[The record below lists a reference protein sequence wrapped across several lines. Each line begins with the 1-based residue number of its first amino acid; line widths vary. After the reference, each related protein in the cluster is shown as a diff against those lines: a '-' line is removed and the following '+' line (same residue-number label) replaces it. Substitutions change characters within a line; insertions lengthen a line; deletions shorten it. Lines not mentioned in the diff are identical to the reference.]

1 MKTNRYSGNA
11 FSSAL
16 LYLVLLVAAF
26 ALSGC
31 GTVVKTGNVG
41 LVVNHYSG
49 KVDGNVRRA
58 GFNPLPPLS
67 GYEMVEIPTHK
78 RTYTMVRTT
87 TEGARSGDDS
97 VRVNTASTNIL
108 NVDISVTY
116 HLTFDPNKQEELK
129 NLYAKYRSQFQGSG
143 FSAFEESQLRP
154 LFRKYVSNAFG
165 KMTTVEAMTGDGKR
179 RAAED
184 ARSELNKILNTD
196 SIIVDEVRIR
206 AIWPDENTKN
216 TLRTHLVAEQNLRLS
231 TLNQQLANLANAR
244 AVSKAEAE
252 AKATRIRAASLTPR
266 LVKYKHLDDIRIVGV
281 PQGAIVNAGSPPA
294 PRETATTPLTPPQR
308 TREVPPQGE

>member
-1 MKTNRYSGNA
+1 M
-11 FSSAL
+11 F
-16 LYLVLLVAAF
+16 LVCAAF

-78 RTYTMVRTT
+78 RTYTMVRGSA
-87 TEGARSGDDS
+87 EGARQGDDS
-97 VRVNTASTNIL
+97 VRVNTASTNVL

-116 HLTFDPNKQEELK
+116 HLTFDPAHQEELK
-129 NLYAKYRSQFQGSG
+129 NLYSKYRSQFQGND
-143 FSAFEESQLRP
+143 FDAFEANQLRP

-165 KMTTVEAMTGDGKR
+165 KMSTVDAMTGDGKT

-184 ARSELNKILNTD
+184 ARTELNKMLNLD
-196 SIIVDEVRIR
+196 SIVVDEVRIR

-231 TLNQQLANLANAR
+231 TLNQQLATLANAR

-266 LVKYKHLDDIRIVGV
+266 LVKFKHLDDIRIVGV
-281 PQGAIVNAGSPPA
+281 PQGAIVNASSSPDRTETPA
-294 PRETATTPLTPPQR
+294 RLPATPRAAPQTTPTEQSP
-308 TREVPPQGE
+308 

>member
-1 MKTNRYSGNA
+1 MKVNRLPLCV
-11 FSSAL
+11 AL
-16 LYLVLLVAAF
+16 ICAAV

-31 GTVVKTGNVG
+31 GSVVKTGNVG

-49 KVDGNVRRA
+49 KVDGKVRSA
-58 GFNPLPPLS
+58 GFNPLPPLA

-78 RTYTMVRTT
+78 RTYTMVRGGS
-87 TEGARSGDDS
+87 EGARSGDDS
-97 VRVNTASTNIL
+97 VRVNTASTNVL

-116 HLTFDPNKQEELK
+116 HLTFDAAREEALR

-143 FSAFEESQLRP
+143 FDAFEEKQLRP

-165 KMTTVEAMTGDGKR
+165 KMTTVEAMTGEGKT

-184 ARSELNKILNTD
+184 AKAELNKALNAD
-196 SIIVDEVRIR
+196 SIVVDEVRIR

-231 TLNQQLANLANAR
+231 TLNQQLATLANAR

-252 AKATRIRAASLTPR
+252 AKATGIRAASLTPR
-266 LVKYKHLDDIRIVGV
+266 LVKFKHLDDIRIVGV
-281 PQGAIVNAGSPPA
+281 PQGAIVSAGAPPARAAPTLSPPTASSRAANTA
-294 PRETATTPLTPPQR
+294 PSQNSPE
-308 TREVPPQGE
+308 

>member
-1 MKTNRYSGNA
+1 MKLITIP
-11 FSSAL
+11 L
-16 LYLVLLVAAF
+16 LLAAM

-49 KVDGNVRRA
+49 KVDGKVRHA
-58 GFNPLPPLS
+58 GFNPLPPMS

-78 RTYTMVRTT
+78 RTYTMVRGN
-87 TEGARSGDDS
+87 TEGAHSGDDS
-97 VRVNTASTNIL
+97 VRVNTASTNVL
-108 NVDISVTY
+108 NVDTSVTY
-116 HLTFDPNKQEELK
+116 HLAFDPAREDELK
-129 NLYAKYRSQFQGSG
+129 TLYAKYRSQFQGNG
-143 FSAFEESQLRP
+143 FEAFEENQLRP

-165 KMTTVEAMTGDGKR
+165 KMNTVDAMTGDGKN
-179 RAAED
+179 RAAAD
-184 ARSELNKILNTD
+184 AREALNKALNGD
-196 SIIVDEVRIR
+196 SIVVDEVRIR

-231 TLNQQLANLANAR
+231 TLNQTLAQLSNAR

-266 LVKYKHLDDIRIVGV
+266 LVKFKHLDNIRIVGV
-281 PQGAIVNAGSPPA
+281 PQGAIVNAGTPMSSQPQSAPQASRQVQPAQEEQSPA
-294 PRETATTPLTPPQR
+294 Q
-308 TREVPPQGE
+308 

>member
-1 MKTNRYSGNA
+1 MRTKLFCLPGIFA
-11 FSSAL
+11 C
-16 LYLVLLVAAF
+16 AAF

-78 RTYTMVRTT
+78 RTYTMVRGNA
-87 TEGARSGDDS
+87 EGARQGDDS
-97 VRVNTASTNIL
+97 VRVNTASTNVL

-116 HLTFDPNKQEELK
+116 HLTFDPAHEDEIK
-129 NLYAKYRSQFQGSG
+129 NLYSKYRSQFQGSG
-143 FSAFEESQLRP
+143 FDAFEENQLRP

-165 KMTTVEAMTGDGKR
+165 KMSTVEAMTGDGKT

-184 ARSELNKILNTD
+184 ARAELNKMLNAD
-196 SIIVDEVRIR
+196 SIVVDEVRIR

-231 TLNQQLANLANAR
+231 TLNQQLATLANAR

-266 LVKYKHLDDIRIVGV
+266 LVKFKHLDDIRIVGV
-281 PQGAIVNAGSPPA
+281 PQGAIVNAGAPPDRTETPATATQPA
-294 PRETATTPLTPPQR
+294 PRR
-308 TREVPPQGE
+308 TKSAPSNE

>member
-1 MKTNRYSGNA
+1 MKATGSLRRALKA
-11 FSSAL
+11 FAL
-16 LYLVLLVAAF
+16 LSLVST
-26 ALSGC
+26 LSGC

-49 KVDGNVRRA
+49 KVDGKVREA
-58 GFNPLPPLS
+58 GFNPLPPVS
-67 GYEMVEIPTHK
+67 GYQMIEIPTHK
-78 RTYTMVRTT
+78 RTYTMVRGSG
-87 TEGARSGDDS
+87 EGSGGADDS
-97 VRVNTASTNIL
+97 VRVNTASTNVL

-116 HLTFDPNKQEELK
+116 HLAYDPSRQDALK
-129 NLYAKYRSQFQGSG
+129 NLYAKYRAQFQGSG
-143 FSAFEESQLRP
+143 FDAFEELQLRP

-165 KMTTVEAMTGDGKR
+165 RMSTVEAMTGEGKT

-184 ARSELNKILNTD
+184 ARTALNKALNAD

-231 TLNQQLANLANAR
+231 TLNQTLAELSNAR
-244 AVSKAEAE
+244 AVSRAEAE

-266 LVKYKHLDDIRIVGV
+266 LVKFKHLDNIRIVGV
-281 PQGAIVNAGSPPA
+281 PRGAIVNAGAEPTERPESPSPADTPQAAAPPA
-294 PRETATTPLTPPQR
+294 E
-308 TREVPPQGE
+308 

>member
-1 MKTNRYSGNA
+1 MKAKRSLHNVLKPL
-11 FSSAL
+11 AL
-16 LYLVLLVAAF
+16 LGAISL
-26 ALSGC
+26 LSGC

-49 KVDGNVRRA
+49 KVDGNVRHA
-58 GFNPLPPLS
+58 GFNPLPPAS

-78 RTYTMVRTT
+78 RTYTMVRGNA
-87 TEGARSGDDS
+87 EGPHSGDDS
-97 VRVNTASTNIL
+97 VRVNTASTNVL

-116 HLTFDPNKQEELK
+116 HLAYNPSQPDEMKT
-129 NLYAKYRSQFQGSG
+129 LYAKYRSQFQGNG
-143 FSAFEESQLRP
+143 FDAFEELQLRP

-165 KMTTVEAMTGDGKR
+165 KMSTVEAMTGAGKT

-184 ARSELNKILNTD
+184 ARAALNKALNGD

-206 AIWPDENTKN
+206 AIWPDENTRN

-231 TLNQQLANLANAR
+231 TLNQHLAELSNAR
-244 AVSKAEAE
+244 AVSRAEAE

-266 LVKYKHLDDIRIVGV
+266 LVKFKHLDNIRIVGV
-281 PQGAIVNAGSPPA
+281 PKGAIVNAGAGPEPAAQESPS
-294 PRETATTPLTPPQR
+294 ETASPQQ
-308 TREVPPQGE
+308 EQPQ